1 MSGHNKWSKIKR
13 QKGIEDAKKGNLYTK
28 LTREI
33 IMAARD
39 GGGGD
44 LETNFKLRLA
54 VQKAKDASMPKDNIE
69 RAIERGSGGTE
80 GAILQE
86 LTLEGYGPSGTAI
99 LAQTVSDNRNRAVQ
113 EVRNVFTRQ
122 GGTMG
127 TAGSVAW
134 LFDNKGIISIN
145 SEGLDADD
153 VTLQAIDA
161 GAEDVKVEDGSIEVY
176 TKPNELELVK
186 KALEAKKIAIASA
199 ELSMIPKN
207 LVEVD
212 DKAAIQTLKML
223 EKLEELDDV
232 QKVYSNVDF
241 SDKVIEK
248 FRSGDY
254 D

>member
-13 QKGIEDAKKGNLYTK
+13 QKGIEDAKRGNLYTK

-33 IMAARD
+33 IMAARE
-39 GGGGD
+39 GGGD
-44 LETNFKLRLA
+44 LESNFKLRLA
-54 VQKAKDASMPKDNIE
+54 VQKARDSSMPKDNIE
-69 RAIERGSGGTE
+69 RAIERGAGGQE
-80 GAILQE
+80 GVILQE

-99 LAQTVSDNRNRAVQ
+99 LAQTVSDNRNRTVQ
-113 EVRNVFTRQ
+113 EIRNVFTRQ

-127 TAGSVAW
+127 SAGSVAW
-134 LFDNKGIISIN
+134 LFDSKGIIGIN
-145 SEGLDADD
+145 SEGLDVDEI
-153 VTLQAIDA
+153 TLQAIDA
-161 GAEDVKVEDGSIEVY
+161 GAEDVKVEDGSVEIY
-176 TKPNELELVK
+176 TRPNELELVK
-186 KALEAKKIAIASA
+186 KALEHKKIAVASA
-199 ELSMIPKN
+199 ELSMIPKT
-207 LVEVD
+207 LVEVE

-248 FRSGDY
+248 FHSGEY

>member
-13 QKGIEDAKKGNLYTK
+13 QKGVEDAKRGNLYTK

-33 IMAARD
+33 IMAARS
-39 GGGGD
+39 GGGD

-54 VQKAKDASMPKDNIE
+54 VQKARDSSMPKDNIE
-69 RAIERGSGGTE
+69 RAIERGSGTGE
-80 GAILQE
+80 GVILEE

-99 LAQTVSDNRNRAVQ
+99 LAQTVSDNRNRTVQ
-113 EVRNVFTRQ
+113 EIRNVFTKN
-122 GGTMG
+122 GGVMG
-127 TAGSVAW
+127 SAGSVAW
-134 LFDNKGIISIN
+134 LFDNKGIISID
-145 SEGLDADD
+145 SEGLDADE
-153 VTLQAIDA
+153 VTLNAIDA

-186 KALEAKKIAIASA
+186 KALEAKKLTVASA
-199 ELSMIPKN
+199 ELSMIPKT
-207 LVEVD
+207 LIAVE
-212 DKAAIQTLKML
+212 DKAAVQTLKML
-223 EKLEELDDV
+223 EKLEDLDDV

-241 SDKVIEK
+241 TDKVIEK

>member
-13 QKGIEDAKKGNLYTK
+13 QKGIEDAKKGTIYTK

-44 LETNFKLRLA
+44 LESNFKLRLA
-54 VQKAKDASMPKDNIE
+54 VQKAREASMPKDNIE
-69 RAIERGSGGTE
+69 RAIERGSGNQE
-80 GAILQE
+80 GVILKE

-99 LAQTVSDNRNRAVQ
+99 LAQTVSDNHNRTVQ
-113 EVRNVFTRQ
+113 EVRNIFTRQ

-127 TAGSVAW
+127 SAGSVAW
-134 LFDNKGIISIN
+134 LFDNKGIINIDA
-145 SEGLDADD
+145 EGLDADE

-176 TKPNELELVK
+176 TKPNELEMVK
-186 KALEAKKIAIASA
+186 KALEQKKIGIANA
-199 ELSMIPKN
+199 ELSMIPKT
-207 LVEVD
+207 LVEVE

-223 EKLEELDDV
+223 EKLEDLDDV
-232 QKVYSNVDF
+232 QKVFSNVDF

>member
-13 QKGIEDAKKGNLYTK
+13 QKGVEDAKRGNLYTK

-39 GGGGD
+39 GGGD
-44 LETNFKLRLA
+44 LESNFKLRLA
-54 VQKAKDASMPKDNIE
+54 VQKARDSSMPKDNIE
-69 RAIERGSGGTE
+69 RAIERGAGGQE
-80 GAILQE
+80 GILQE

-99 LAQTVSDNRNRAVQ
+99 LAQTVSDNRNRTVQ
-113 EVRNVFTRQ
+113 EIRNVFTRQ

-127 TAGSVAW
+127 SAGSVAW
-134 LFDNKGIISIN
+134 LFDAKGIISIDA
-145 SEGLDADD
+145 EGLDADD
-153 VTLQAIDA
+153 VTLQAIDS
-161 GAEDVKVEDGSIEVY
+161 GAEDVKVEDNSIEVY

-186 KALEAKKIAIASA
+186 KSLEQKKITIASA
-199 ELSMIPKN
+199 ELSMIPKT
-207 LVEVD
+207 LVEVE

-232 QKVYSNVDF
+232 HKVYSNVDF

-248 FRSGDY
+248 FRSGDF

>member
-13 QKGIEDAKKGNLYTK
+13 QKGIEDAKRGTIYTK

-33 IMAARD
+33 IMAARE
-39 GGGGD
+39 GGGD
-44 LETNFKLRLA
+44 LESNFKLRLA
-54 VQKAKDASMPKDNIE
+54 VQKARDASMPKDNIE
-69 RAIERGSGGTE
+69 RAIERGAGGTE
-80 GAILQE
+80 GVILQE

-99 LAQTVSDNRNRAVQ
+99 LAQTVSDNRNRTVQ

-127 TAGSVAW
+127 SAGSVAW
-134 LFDNKGIISIN
+134 LFDAKGIINIDA
-145 SEGLDADD
+145 EGLDADD

-161 GAEDVKVEDGSIEVY
+161 GAEDVKVEDGSIEIY
-176 TKPNELELVK
+176 TKPTELEIVK
-186 KALEAKKIAIASA
+186 KALEKNNLSIANA
-199 ELSMIPKN
+199 ELSMIPKT
-207 LVEVD
+207 LVEVE

-223 EKLEELDDV
+223 EKLEDLDDV